1 MSFFNI
7 RAVIKR
13 NSDIA
18 SLFQKREA
26 KKATA
31 AAVISIRSLIQLNM
45 WWKCG
50 GTTDSGESN

>member
-26 KKATA
+26 KKATTA
-31 AAVISIRSLIQLNM
+31 AAISNSSPDPIEHVVEV
-45 WWKCG
+45 WWKNRLRR
-50 GTTDSGESN
+50 E